1 MKQLRGFYAQ
11 TFFTF
16 RKILDIIWGSPW
28 TKLFVTWALKFKI
41 FLNKRLRYRT
51 SGTGDALSMDHREE
65 FYVLNVLWRVYIL
78 KVRFASLWNFSNLK
92 KENVS
97 PINEYSISKFSALI
111 FLSMFLLNFSAVW
124 IVSFRVGWERSI
136 C

>member
-1 MKQLRGFYAQ
+1 MQYKSDLLQYAN
-11 TFFTF
+11 
-16 RKILDIIWGSPW
+16 
-28 TKLFVTWALKFKI
+28 
-41 FLNKRLRYRT
+41 FLIK
-51 SGTGDALSMDHREE
+51 
-65 FYVLNVLWRVYIL
+65 
-78 KVRFASLWNFSNLK
+78 K
-92 KENVS
+92 KENAS